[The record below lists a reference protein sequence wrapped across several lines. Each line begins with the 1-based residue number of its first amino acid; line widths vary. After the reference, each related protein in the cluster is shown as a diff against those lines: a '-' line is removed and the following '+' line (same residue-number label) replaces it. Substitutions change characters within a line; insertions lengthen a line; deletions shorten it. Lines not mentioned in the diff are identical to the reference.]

1 VRLGETSYAL
11 YLIHFPL
18 LRLAYEKYPDA
29 SSGLGLLL
37 LLAQF
42 MLASHLLWQCV
53 ESPARRP
60 LTRLFPPSEG
70 RSNLPLFPAS
80 ERKTLLLTV
89 LAHTAVIVTL
99 FAFQKY
105 LETS

>member
-1 VRLGETSYAL
+1 MRRIAGAT
-11 YLIHFPL
+11 
-18 LRLAYEKYPDA
+18 RPDA
-29 SSGLGLLL
+29 
-37 LLAQF
+37 A
-42 MLASHLLWQCV
+42 V
-53 ESPARRP
+53 
-60 LTRLFPPSEG
+60 PSVRG

-80 ERKTLLLTV
+80 EHKTLLLTV